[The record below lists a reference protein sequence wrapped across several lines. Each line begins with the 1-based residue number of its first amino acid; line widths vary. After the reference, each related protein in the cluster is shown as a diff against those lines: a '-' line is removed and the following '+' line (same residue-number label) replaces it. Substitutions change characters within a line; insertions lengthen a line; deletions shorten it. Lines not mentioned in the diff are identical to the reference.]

1 MSSRFASPA
10 LGDHRKTGPAQAEVS
25 GFRAEQVTLLRKLTR
40 TSGRLFEVFA
50 RESDFALPTQGQ
62 SGTPE
67 APTPSEPPS
76 STGFASGVRQLLKL
90 RAARRRTSLEGLF
103 DWPAWDILLDL
114 AAVRADESHVS
125 VSSVCISSG
134 APQSTALRKL
144 AALERAEFVQRY
156 EHGTDGRRVHVRLT
170 DGGLEVVD
178 RALSE
183 EFALYRNI
191 QAFRAA

>member
-1 MSSRFASPA
+1 M
-10 LGDHRKTGPAQAEVS
+10 
-25 GFRAEQVTLLRKLTR
+25 LLRKLTR

-50 RESDFALPTQGQ
+50 RESDLALPTHEQ

-67 APTPSEPPS
+67 ALAPSDPPS
-76 STGFASGVRQLLKL
+76 STGFTLGLRHLLKL
-90 RAARRRTSLEGLF
+90 RAARRRTLLEGLF
-103 DWPAWDILLDL
+103 DWPAWDMLLDL
-114 AAVRADESHVS
+114 AAVRADDSHVS
-125 VSSVCISSG
+125 VSSVCVSSG

-156 EHGTDGRRVHVRLT
+156 DHGTDGRRVHVRLT
-170 DGGLEVVD
+170 DGGLELMN

-183 EFALYRNI
+183 ELALYRNI